1 MLVFKPWKTGNIW
14 GNADWDGRVRIDN
27 DVILD
32 PGVKDT
38 DGTLWCEFRIEV
50 QKSVIWTSEESSGL
64 YTGVNIL
71 QFECD
76 SHNFEIEFYCCRKK
90 CSREKQKPKCHR
102 RRTRNRKQNSNHI
115 LNFLKFYRL
124 NEVVKVFFL
133 YEIICCFFYGIHLE
147 AFITLICDLLWPI
160 FSECLIVLTIY

>member
-64 YTGVNIL
+64 YTGGQYSSVWMWFSQFWNRIL
-71 QFECD
+71 
-76 SHNFEIEFYCCRKK
+76 
-90 CSREKQKPKCHR
+90 
-102 RRTRNRKQNSNHI
+102 
-115 LNFLKFYRL
+115 
-124 NEVVKVFFL
+124 
-133 YEIICCFFYGIHLE
+133 
-147 AFITLICDLLWPI
+147 LL
-160 FSECLIVLTIY
+160 